1 MAMLNNQ
8 RVFIKK
14 GLIPSSWRKLDVF
27 EIWMGL
33 GWWYAKSF
41 VIYWCWEFMEPVESN
56 VCRWLSW
63 RISRC
68 SGIYA
73 SDLKRAHHTAQI
85 YGKALN
91 CEALED
97 GDGVSFSQLCRLSFA
112 FLLLYLFVVAGV
124 DRLPSLGT
132 TLDDGAKVTWNNLP
146 SIAPLVYRYSFLFLR
161 WNGFSL
167 NMLWPIINYH
177 LLLPR
182 LHLMSCDYLLAVATP
197 PSQLLPLLCSPL
209 LVVVCPC
216 LLFLGWTGC
225 SFRDYSMRQ
234 RFFQVA

>member
-1 MAMLNNQ
+1 MGKRLLETTFPLLHLLSVVSPYCFWGRNHYLLAVGGPASQLVSLLCTPLLVVVCCFWGGQ
-8 RVFIKK
+8 VALWGFHFH
-14 GLIPSSWRKLDVF
+14 LSCFVCCCCCWRERAF
-27 EIWMGL
+27 E
-33 GWWYAKSF
+33 
-41 VIYWCWEFMEPVESN
+41 
-56 VCRWLSW
+56 
-63 RISRC
+63 
-68 SGIYA
+68 
-73 SDLKRAHHTAQI
+73 
-85 YGKALN
+85 
-91 CEALED
+91 
-97 GDGVSFSQLCRLSFA
+97 GDGVSFSQLWRLSFA

-167 NMLWPIINYH
+167 NKLWPIINYH

-182 LHLMSCDYLLAVATP
+182 LHLMSCDYLLAVARP

>member
-41 VIYWCWEFMEPVESN
+41 DIYWCWEFMEPVESN

-97 GDGVSFSQLCRLSFA
+97 GDGVPEAYPADIEPKFWGYHGVSDCQTKPSEDVCFFSKA
-112 FLLLYLFVVAGV
+112 
-124 DRLPSLGT
+124 
-132 TLDDGAKVTWNNLP
+132 
-146 SIAPLVYRYSFLFLR
+146 
-161 WNGFSL
+161 
-167 NMLWPIINYH
+167 
-177 LLLPR
+177 
-182 LHLMSCDYLLAVATP
+182 HLMEKRSSSNPNEICI
-197 PSQLLPLLCSPL
+197 SGGSIEHS
-209 LVVVCPC
+209 LVMSLRAMDSMDQASTSSLSIWKTRWCPK
-216 LLFLGWTGC
+216 
-225 SFRDYSMRQ
+225 Q
-234 RFFQVA
+234 